1 MLLLYIFYVIYIQSL
16 LDTQLFDLKYS
27 LTRYVISVSNKF
39 LTWDLASSEICRDVD
54 PHLEGLM
61 LGLAVS
67 PDYRH
72 AAAHTSI
79 NQIIVLDMMLGQH
92 RLIERPLDPPDDIV
106 GLCIVADSVVAYN
119 SHYWRRFSLKG
130 KCLQEEYFHVSL
142 PVILE
147 MIFIDVD
154 TYIAIFWSGDFEY
167 VDKRIEI
174 LYSQNRG
181 KSEIVAGQQ
190 AFCLSFNEQDKAVVY
205 VSTVKEEEEGFEILK
220 YVLVENQFENRGLVA
235 ESSEEI
241 FQLCLS
247 GDRKDLLATIVEG
260 FLIWPLGF
268 GGVPGLARL
277 TLPTEFRNVISRPS
291 GSNSCV
297 LNKTKDMAI
306 AGVREY
312 IFVWNIAT
320 EQLIKHFQGHYGRII
335 RMSSLIEGKW
345 NHAVTSSMDR
355 TIKVWDMTT
364 IEEEVFPLDR
374 HDNPVQDILGCEN
387 LGVALTRTRSTLGVW
402 DLNTGSMHS
411 TFARDKVGA
420 KVIQCFHL
428 FFLSF
433 KSGYARAPSNII
445 LNNNNSKKTK
455 PTIIAYLYLP
465 FQNLLRSKETLFL

>member
-1 MLLLYIFYVIYIQSL
+1 MLLH
-16 LDTQLFDLKYS
+16 TQ
-27 LTRYVISVSNKF
+27 
-39 LTWDLASSEICRDVD
+39 E
-54 PHLEGLM
+54 
-61 LGLAVS
+61 
-67 PDYRH
+67 
-72 AAAHTSI
+72 
-79 NQIIVLDMMLGQH
+79 
-92 RLIERPLDPPDDIV
+92 
-106 GLCIVADSVVAYN
+106 
-119 SHYWRRFSLKG
+119 
-130 KCLQEEYFHVSL
+130 
-142 PVILE
+142 
-147 MIFIDVD
+147 
-154 TYIAIFWSGDFEY
+154 
-167 VDKRIEI
+167 
-174 LYSQNRG
+174 G

-247 GDRKDLLATIVEG
+247 GDRKDLIATIVEG